1 MLQTTIAVF
10 LGILA
15 LFTGVIMA
23 ADIIWTFAEDWKRK
37 RELKAL
43 EAECYDDAAGD
54 DRMVVCYQCG
64 ADAIQA
70 EDGLMCDNCGAG
82 CEW

>member
-1 MLQTTIAVF
+1 MIQTTIAIC

-15 LFTGVIMA
+15 LFTGLIIA
-23 ADIIWTFAEDWKRK
+23 GDIIWPFVENWKLK

-43 EAECYDDAAGD
+43 EKEFFTDTAGD

-64 ADAIQA
+64 ADAIHA

-82 CEW
+82 CDW